1 MIHPILFFSV
11 YTGKNVRM
19 EASDRINKWVEQYC
33 QGTLSKE
40 DREELTAWLE
50 ASSENKSEFER
61 LLRVWLRVSA
71 AGKWDR
77 LDEMQEN
84 VWKRVIPELT
94 RRRRKLYVW
103 GARVA
108 AVAVVLLGIMVLWNK
123 EDERAMH
130 TADVLKVESGSPKAL
145 LVLNTGKEIE
155 LKDGETRELVNI
167 AGVGVVQDSS
177 GGVRFE
183 DSGVEN
189 EEEEGYN
196 TIIVPER
203 GEYFAV
209 LNDGTKV
216 WMNSGSELVFPT
228 RFRGDRREVK
238 LKGEAYFEVVSDK
251 QKPFYVQTEEATV
264 RVLGTAFNVLAYR
277 EDGRVEV
284 ALLRGK
290 VSFDV
295 KEEEYLLEPGEIAT
309 WEQKTGSTTV
319 REGNVQAIVDWTSGR
334 FNFEDISLVEL
345 AAKLERWYGVKFVF
359 GDEASKAL
367 RFSGAVTKYRPLDYV
382 LDIISKTTSVHF
394 KSSGEQIL
402 IYSE

>member
-50 ASSENKSEFER
+50 VSSENKSEFER
-61 LLRVWLRVSA
+61 LLRVWLRVSVV
-71 AGKWDR
+71 GKWDR

-84 VWKRVIPELT
+84 VWKRMKPELT
-94 RRRRKLYVW
+94 RRGRKLYVW
-103 GARVA
+103 GVRVA
-108 AVAVVLLGIMVLWNK
+108 AVAVVLLGLMVLWNK
-123 EDERAMH
+123 EGERAMH
-130 TADVLKVESGSPKAL
+130 MADVLKVESGSPKAL

-309 WEQKTGSTTV
+309 WEQETGSTTV

>member
-1 MIHPILFFSV
+1 MIHPILFFPV

-94 RRRRKLYVW
+94 RRGRKLYVW

-123 EDERAMH
+123 EGERAMH

-155 LKDGETRELVNI
+155 LKDGETREVVNI

-183 DSGVEN
+183 DSGMEN

-238 LKGEAYFEVVSDK
+238 LKGEAYFEVVSNK

-264 RVLGTAFNVLAYR
+264 MVLGTAFNVLAYR

-295 KEEEYLLEPGEIAT
+295 KEEEFLLEPGEIAT
-309 WEQKTGSTTV
+309 WEQKTGNTTV

>member
-1 MIHPILFFSV
+1 MIHPILFFPV

-40 DREELTAWLE
+40 EREELTAWLE

-61 LLRVWLRVSA
+61 LLRIWLRVSA
-71 AGKWDR
+71 AGKWER

-94 RRRRKLYVW
+94 RRGRKLYVW

-123 EDERAMH
+123 EGERTMH
-130 TADVLKVESGSPKAL
+130 MADVLKVESGSPKAL

-155 LKDGETRELVNI
+155 LKDGETREVVNI

-238 LKGEAYFEVVSDK
+238 LKGEAYFEVVADK

-295 KEEEYLLEPGEIAT
+295 KKEEYLLEPGEIAT
-309 WEQKTGSTTV
+309 WEQETGSTTV

-402 IYSE
+402 IYSK

>member
-155 LKDGETRELVNI
+155 WKDGETREVVNI

>member
-1 MIHPILFFSV
+1 
-11 YTGKNVRM
+11 M

-94 RRRRKLYVW
+94 RRGRKLYVW

-123 EDERAMH
+123 EGERAMH

-155 LKDGETRELVNI
+155 LKDGETREVVNI

-183 DSGVEN
+183 DSGMEN

-238 LKGEAYFEVVSDK
+238 LKGEAYFEVVSNK

-264 RVLGTAFNVLAYR
+264 MVLGTAFNVLAYR

-295 KEEEYLLEPGEIAT
+295 KEEEFLLEPGEIAT
-309 WEQKTGSTTV
+309 WEQKTGNTTV

>member
-1 MIHPILFFSV
+1 
-11 YTGKNVRM
+11 M

-40 DREELTAWLE
+40 EREELTAWLE

-61 LLRVWLRVSA
+61 LLRIWLRVSA
-71 AGKWDR
+71 AGKWER

-94 RRRRKLYVW
+94 RRGRKLYVW

-123 EDERAMH
+123 EGERTMH
-130 TADVLKVESGSPKAL
+130 MADVLKVESGSPKAL

-155 LKDGETRELVNI
+155 LKDGETREVVNI

-238 LKGEAYFEVVSDK
+238 LKGEAYFEVVADK

-295 KEEEYLLEPGEIAT
+295 KKEEYLLEPGEIAT
-309 WEQKTGSTTV
+309 WEQETGSTTV

-402 IYSE
+402 IYSK

>member
-1 MIHPILFFSV
+1 MIHPILFFPV

-40 DREELTAWLE
+40 EREELTAWLE
-50 ASSENKSEFER
+50 VSSENKSEFER

-71 AGKWDR
+71 AGKWER

-94 RRRRKLYVW
+94 RRGRKLYVW

-123 EDERAMH
+123 EGERTMH
-130 TADVLKVESGSPKAL
+130 MADVLKVESGSPKAL

-155 LKDGETRELVNI
+155 LKDGETREVVNI

-203 GEYFAV
+203 GEYYAV

-295 KEEEYLLEPGEIAT
+295 KEEEFLLEPGEIAT
-309 WEQKTGSTTV
+309 WKQETGSTTV

-402 IYSE
+402 IYSK

>member
-1 MIHPILFFSV
+1 
-11 YTGKNVRM
+11 M

>member
-1 MIHPILFFSV
+1 
-11 YTGKNVRM
+11 M

-40 DREELTAWLE
+40 EREELTAWLE

-61 LLRVWLRVSA
+61 LLRIWLRVSA
-71 AGKWDR
+71 AGKWER

-94 RRRRKLYVW
+94 RRGRKLYVW

-123 EDERAMH
+123 EGERTMH
-130 TADVLKVESGSPKAL
+130 MADVLKVESGSPKAL

-155 LKDGETRELVNI
+155 LKDGETREVVNI

-295 KEEEYLLEPGEIAT
+295 KEEEFLLEPGEIAT
-309 WEQKTGSTTV
+309 WKQETGSTMI

>member
-1 MIHPILFFSV
+1 
-11 YTGKNVRM
+11 M

-40 DREELTAWLE
+40 EREELTAWLE

-61 LLRVWLRVSA
+61 LLRIWLRVSA
-71 AGKWDR
+71 AGKWER

-94 RRRRKLYVW
+94 RRGRKLYVW

-123 EDERAMH
+123 EGERTMH
-130 TADVLKVESGSPKAL
+130 MADVLKVESGSPKAL

-155 LKDGETRELVNI
+155 LKDGETREVVNI

-238 LKGEAYFEVVSDK
+238 LKGEAYFEVVADK

-277 EDGRVEV
+277 EDGRVQV

-295 KEEEYLLEPGEIAT
+295 KKEDYLLEPGEIAT
-309 WEQKTGSTTV
+309 WEQETGSTTV

-382 LDIISKTTSVHF
+382 LGIISKTTSVHF

-402 IYSE
+402 IYSK

>member
-1 MIHPILFFSV
+1 MIHPILFFPV

-40 DREELTAWLE
+40 EREELTAWLE

-61 LLRVWLRVSA
+61 LLRIWLRVSA
-71 AGKWDR
+71 AGKWER

-94 RRRRKLYVW
+94 RRGRKLYVW

-123 EDERAMH
+123 EGERTMH
-130 TADVLKVESGSPKAL
+130 MADVLKVESGSPKAL

-155 LKDGETRELVNI
+155 LKDGETREVVNI

-295 KEEEYLLEPGEIAT
+295 KEEEFLLEPGEIAT
-309 WEQKTGSTTV
+309 WKQETGSTMI